1 MTVSVGEGA
10 IRTRMRAMVFSH
22 PDAMHTHNCH
32 ALPARRT
39 ALVGLAA
46 LALGLVAPH
55 ATAGAYEDFFEAVR
69 RDDDRTINAL
79 LRRGFDPNT
88 RDPKGQVGLTIALQ
102 NDALKAFAALLAARN
117 VKVEARNAQ
126 DESPLMM
133 AAIKGNVEAVRALIA
148 RNADVNKT
156 GWTPL
161 HYAASAG
168 KPEHTQIIALLL
180 ENHAYID
187 AASPNG
193 TTPLMMAAHY
203 GSVESTQLLL
213 AEGADPTLRNQL
225 GLTAADF
232 ALRAGRT
239 EAAARIGE
247 AIRRRQ
253 PNRGKW

>member
-1 MTVSVGEGA
+1 MNLQRRS
-10 IRTRMRAMVFSH
+10 AM
-22 PDAMHTHNCH
+22 
-32 ALPARRT
+32 
-39 ALVGLAA
+39 AA
-46 LALGLVAPH
+46 VALGLVSAR
-55 ATAGAYEDFFEAVR
+55 AWAGAYEDFFVAIL
-69 RDDDRTINAL
+69 RDDGDAITAL

-102 NDALKAFAALLAARN
+102 NGANKAVAALLASRRLN
-117 VKVEARNAQ
+117 VEARNAK

-133 AAIKGNVEAVRALIA
+133 AAIKGNVEAVKALIA
-148 RNADVNKT
+148 RDADVNKT

-168 KPEHTQIIALLL
+168 SPQHAAIISLLL

-203 GSVESTQLLL
+203 GSTEAVQLLL
-213 AEGADPTLRNQL
+213 DEGADPTLKNQL

-232 ALRAGRT
+232 ALRVSRT
-239 EAAARIGE
+239 ESAERIAAA
-247 AIRRRQ
+247 IRTRQ

>member
-1 MTVSVGEGA
+1 MS
-10 IRTRMRAMVFSH
+10 
-22 PDAMHTHNCH
+22 
-32 ALPARRT
+32 LQRRS
-39 ALVGLAA
+39 ALAA
-46 LALGLVAPH
+46 VALGLVSAR
-55 ATAGAYEDFFEAVR
+55 AWAGAYEDFFVAIL
-69 RDDDRTINAL
+69 RDDGDAITAL

-102 NDALKAFAALLAARN
+102 NDASKAVAALLASRRLN
-117 VKVEARNAQ
+117 VEARNAK

-133 AAIKGNVEAVRALIA
+133 AAIKGNVEAVKALIA
-148 RNADVNKT
+148 RDADVNKT

-168 KPEHTQIIALLL
+168 SPQHAVIISLLL

-193 TTPLMMAAHY
+193 TTPLMMAAQY
-203 GSVESTQLLL
+203 GSTEALQLLL
-213 AEGADPTLRNQL
+213 DEGADPTLKNQL

-232 ALRAGRT
+232 ALRVSRT
-239 EAAARIGE
+239 ESAERIAAA
-247 AIRRRQ
+247 IRTRQ

>member
-1 MTVSVGEGA
+1 M
-10 IRTRMRAMVFSH
+10 
-22 PDAMHTHNCH
+22 N
-32 ALPARRT
+32 LQRRS
-39 ALVGLAA
+39 ALAA
-46 LALGLVAPH
+46 VALGLVSAR
-55 ATAGAYEDFFEAVR
+55 AWAGAYEDFFVAIL
-69 RDDDRTINAL
+69 RDDGDAITAL

-102 NDALKAFAALLAARN
+102 NGANKAVAALLASRRLN
-117 VKVEARNAQ
+117 VEARNAK

-133 AAIKGNVEAVRALIA
+133 AAIKGNVEAVKALIA
-148 RNADVNKT
+148 RDADVNKT

-168 KPEHTQIIALLL
+168 SPQHAVIISLLL

-203 GSVESTQLLL
+203 GSTEAVQLLL
-213 AEGADPTLRNQL
+213 DEGADPTLKNQL

-232 ALRAGRT
+232 ALRVSRT
-239 EAAARIGE
+239 ESAERIAAV
-247 AIRRRQ
+247 IRKRQ

>member
-1 MTVSVGEGA
+1 MSLHRRSVLA
-10 IRTRMRAMVFSH
+10 AVAM
-22 PDAMHTHNCH
+22 
-32 ALPARRT
+32 
-39 ALVGLAA
+39 GLAA
-46 LALGLVAPH
+46 SRAV
-55 ATAGAYEDFFEAVR
+55 AGAYEDFFVAIL
-69 RDDDRTINAL
+69 RDDGDAIAQL

-88 RDPKGQVGLTIALQ
+88 RDAKGQVGLTIALQ
-102 NDALKAFAALLAARN
+102 NNANKAFAALLASRQVN
-117 VKVEARNAQ
+117 VEARNAQ

-148 RNADVNKT
+148 RDADVNKT

-168 KPEHTQIIALLL
+168 SAMHVTIIALLL

-187 AASPNG
+187 APSPNG

-203 GSVESTQLLL
+203 GSAEAVQLLL
-213 AEGADPTLRNQL
+213 DEGADPTLKNQL

-232 ALRAGRT
+232 ALRVSRT
-239 EAAARIGE
+239 ESAEKIAA

-253 PNRGKW
+253 PNLGKW